1 MSYPDVII
9 VPSYSYSYSSYSSQL
24 TIGLLLIVATLLP
37 SSLNSP
43 VSIDVSDD
51 EDWSTELIYPLRR
64 KAQKK
69 IYRLGCPPLHL
80 FLN

>member
-24 TIGLLLIVATLLP
+24 TIELLLIAATLLP

-43 VSIDVSDD
+43 VSIDVSVD
-51 EDWSTELIYPLRR
+51 EDWSPELISPSRR
-64 KAQKK
+64 RAQKEN
-69 IYRLGCPPLHL
+69 I
-80 FLN
+80 